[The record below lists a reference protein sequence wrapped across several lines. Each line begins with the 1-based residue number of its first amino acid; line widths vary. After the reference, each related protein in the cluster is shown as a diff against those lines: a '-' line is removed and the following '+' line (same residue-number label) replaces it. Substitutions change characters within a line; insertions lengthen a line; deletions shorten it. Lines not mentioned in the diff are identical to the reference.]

1 MNPETKP
8 VAPSRPVAAS
18 LSSLGGVPLVP
29 AETDFLASARANCG
43 GPAVWR
49 ERKLAE
55 GREVFALSRFSERFT
70 VLAMDLQED
79 FRAMLVMR
87 VPVPVRL
94 PGENTLTM
102 PAEAQLGLTYRAEN
116 LRLPSP
122 GFAFVQILAPAHV
135 WHPQVAAH
143 PSGIQALCLGSQL
156 PAGVRVRELLIM
168 TYAALAMSS
177 VQLDAADAAGV
188 MRPEA
193 ARWWLLPANRRRI
206 PLSREPF
213 VRAAQQ
219 EAKP

>member
-18 LSSLGGVPLVP
+18 LSSLGGVPLAP
-29 AETDFLASARANCG
+29 DEERFLASARASCG

-49 ERKLAE
+49 ERMLAE
-55 GREVFALSRFSERFT
+55 GRETFALSRFSGRFT
-70 VLAMDLQED
+70 VLAMDLQEE
-79 FRAMLVMR
+79 FHAMLSMR
-87 VPVPVRL
+87 VPLPLRL

-102 PAEAQLGLTYRAEN
+102 ADEARLGLTYRAEN

-143 PSGIQALCLGSQL
+143 PSGIQALCLGAQL
-156 PAGVRVRELLIM
+156 PAGVRVRELLLM
-168 TYAALAMSS
+168 TYGALAMQS

-188 MRPEA
+188 MNPEA

-206 PLSREPF
+206 PLTREPF
-213 VRAAQQ
+213 VRAAKQ
-219 EAKP
+219 EATP